1 MRDSWSLQQC
11 NIVTSRFGNK
21 QQVLRKRIM
30 SVLGSRLCCTGT
42 GKCVRKSDVADLWTG
57 LLCSSL
63 GTAMRSFRTISDG
76 TGGEAGPPCIDLVQ
90 EHHVPE
96 RMKGMSLD
104 TLASNT
110 VTCFLSILVP
120 YAYEVFLTKIFQ
132 SSIGHT
138 LGSELRIFK
147 ISSMSSTDHV
157 ITTAILIHS
166 AASLQVFK
174 N

>member
-1 MRDSWSLQQC
+1 MDRISALV
-11 NIVTSRFGNK
+11 IGYGHE
-21 QQVLRKRIM
+21 KRPN
-30 SVLGSRLCCTGT
+30 V
-42 GKCVRKSDVADLWTG
+42 
-57 LLCSSL
+57 
-63 GTAMRSFRTISDG
+63 SDG
-76 TGGEAGPPCIDLVQ
+76 TGGEAGSSCIDLVQ

-147 ISSMSSTDHV
+147 ISSISSNDFI
-157 ITTAILIHS
+157 ITTAVLIHS
-166 AASLQVFK
+166 AGSLQVL
-174 N
+174 NN